1 MISKLDQSLQRITN
15 ALVRQQQ
22 FYEKFFEPE
31 EVALLAAFIKRNKLN
46 EDFLYLSPN
55 ATSYLETVDFYRIVF
70 GKERVN
76 CQRNVGKTY
85 SPLVDLSHPEN
96 TDIATTQICDCISL
110 CCPNCCYDVFDV
122 IGELHDN
129 VWSHGNSFGFSIAQ
143 KYKDKIIF
151 AVVDT
156 GLGFKKVLNNA
167 NIEDINSDIDAIE
180 WCLQKGN
187 TSTQS
192 KIEDEWAQAMP
203 SDMIDNPFKDTSIS
217 TKSQNENHHEGLGLF
232 KLMDLVKKTN
242 GYVEILSGD
251 AVKIV
256 SGPHEYD
263 VSSKI
268 SWQGVAILCE
278 LNLSQLNQLMKQ
290 NSSSTDDIERIL
302 LGI

>member
-1 MISKLDQSLQRITN
+1 M
-15 ALVRQQQ
+15 
-22 FYEKFFEPE
+22 
-31 EVALLAAFIKRNKLN
+31 
-46 EDFLYLSPN
+46 
-55 ATSYLETVDFYRIVF
+55 
-70 GKERVN
+70 
-76 CQRNVGKTY
+76 
-85 SPLVDLSHPEN
+85 
-96 TDIATTQICDCISL
+96 
-110 CCPNCCYDVFDV
+110 FDV

-192 KIEDEWAQAMP
+192 KIEDEWAQARP